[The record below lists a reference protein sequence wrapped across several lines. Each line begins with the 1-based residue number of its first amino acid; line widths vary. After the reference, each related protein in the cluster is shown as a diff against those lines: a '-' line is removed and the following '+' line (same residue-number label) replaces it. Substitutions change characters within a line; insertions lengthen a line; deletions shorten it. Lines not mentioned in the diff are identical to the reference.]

1 MKNEKQPQRQVL
13 LKIFYN
19 DGTVRRVHGKKV
31 RRISYFIQAAKNS
44 DVEKYY
50 IRVTYGQL
58 TDVCGQTAQAI
69 NTGECPTKKLMQET
83 LRCFV
88 ER

>member
-1 MKNEKQPQRQVL
+1 MKNEKQPQTQIL

-19 DGTVRRVHGKKV
+19 DGTVQRIQSKKV
-31 RRISYFIQAAKNS
+31 RRISYFIQAANNS
-44 DVEKYY
+44 DVEKYF

-58 TDVCGQTAQAI
+58 TDVCGQTVQAC
-69 NTGECPTKKLMQET
+69 NTGEYPTKKLMQET